1 MGDKPYQ
8 CFLHW
13 EQPQWARPVDYRQ
26 IPWPWSGISLLFAFI
41 CVRIIYTRIV
51 GAMQWILLIKRPRMD
66 LHIQDMFLIIT
77 CLFQFDNV
85 PLSVKWDNKIH
96 RNIFFNG
103 FLCYGIYLVLCPSSC
118 SEISSA
124 GNSSDF
130 CFESS
135 ILLGHKLWGNNCLMH
150 ECLITS
156 ARVYIMSSFSLLP
169 KYSCKQN

>member
-1 MGDKPYQ
+1 MP
-8 CFLHW
+8 L
-13 EQPQWARPVDYRQ
+13 DYSQ
-26 IPWPWSGISLLFAFI
+26 IPWPWGGIRLLFAFI
-41 CVRIIYTRIV
+41 CVKIIYTHIV
-51 GAMQWILLIKRPRMD
+51 GSMQWILLIKTPRMD
-66 LHIQDMFLIIT
+66 LDMQDMFLIIT
-77 CLFQFDNV
+77 CLSQFDNI
-85 PLSVKWDNKIH
+85 PLSVNKIH

-103 FLCYGIYLVLCPSSC
+103 FLCYGIYLVLCSTSC

-135 ILLGHKLWGNNCLMH
+135 ILLGHKLGGNNCLMH